1 MQEVGVVGFKKA
13 NPTAVEEGRRAAVG
27 CAGPGH
33 PSWLEDRKNTSRFTG
48 SDADKGGAV
57 AAAAATATAAAME
70 QLADST
76 ARWADAEESDVDAD
90 MSGLG
95 GLPAAQG
102 GAGHEAVREAW
113 RAFTLSEGL
122 TLAHV
127 DALRE
132 AILRKVA
139 TFTAAEG
146 GASSDS
152 TPEVPG
158 SVQGVATAAPRTSRS
173 AVGGL
178 RR

>member
-1 MQEVGVVGFKKA
+1 MQGVPHRELCGGLVLPRVGL
-13 NPTAVEEGRRAAVG
+13 AVEARRQVQPRST
-27 CAGPGH
+27 GPGY
-33 PSWLEDRKNTSRFTG
+33 PAGE
-48 SDADKGGAV
+48 SDK
-57 AAAAATATAAAME
+57 
-70 QLADST
+70 LADST
-76 ARWADAEESDVDAD
+76 ARWADAEESDTDAD

-152 TPEVPG
+152 TPEVQG

-173 AVGGL
+173 AVGG
-178 RR
+178 RRR